1 MAANMYEV
9 YDVTIEK
16 RYGIGKNEKYPIV
29 LCTPGG
35 NYVGYSAKLILD
47 FLNKGELSRLEQGI
61 DDMPT
66 LYMLYLAAVSKRDNL
81 QRENEKLKE
90 ELDFVRG
97 DNTKFE
103 EDVKQL
109 KNDLKESQRNN
120 MELAADAKALE
131 IGFDI
136 KGTSSVEFRKDI
148 QKLQEENIKLMNV
161 CNYLQHRN
169 EGLSGSV
176 EMLKK
181 ENKELKEQFTM
192 DDNTK
197 FEDDVKQLNSEKR
210 RLEVELEE
218 IQRNNMELVAE
229 NQGLIQK
236 NFELD
241 SQVNTLKKS
250 RDGYRDCLQ
259 QKLQEENDKLRQEN
273 KEISDNIKKMR
284 TQCSTLVGQRNKY
297 YELYKQLMVE
307 NRRLHR
313 GFAVLDLDKFINEGV
328 RERYFKLQ
336 AENEELKTQSSSL
349 QKENVRLVEERED
362 LQKQNEY
369 LSVLNKDICEIHAK
383 EKAELKEQLE
393 ASSDLTMANELANI
407 FAEYTVVD
415 QKNRD
420 DLGDKITEFR
430 RKYGLE

>member
-1 MAANMYEV
+1 MAKLPEDGYV
-9 YDVTIEK
+9 I
-16 RYGIGKNEKYPIV
+16 
-29 LCTPGG
+29 
-35 NYVGYSAKLILD
+35 YVGNEEYIVSDEFAECLICLLKYGD
-47 FLNKGELSRLEQGI
+47 TSNADPLSKIYRLTNENKR
-61 DDMPT
+61 
-66 LYMLYLAAVSKRDNL
+66 
-81 QRENEKLKE
+81 LKE
-90 ELDFVRG
+90 ELEFVRG

-103 EDVKQL
+103 EDIKQL
-109 KNDLKESQRNN
+109 KNDLEESQRNN
-120 MELAADAKALE
+120 MELAADVKALE

-148 QKLQEENIKLMNV
+148 QKLQEENIKLVNV

-229 NQGLIQK
+229 NQRLIQE

-241 SQVNTLKKS
+241 LQQANTLIKS
-250 RDGYRDCLQ
+250 HDGYRDCLQ
-259 QKLQEENDKLRQEN
+259 QKLQEENDKLRQDN

-284 TQCSTLVGQRNKY
+284 TQCSTLAGQRNKY

-313 GFAVLDLDKFINEGV
+313 GFAVLDLDNFIKEGV
-328 RERYFKLQ
+328 RERCFKLQ

-369 LSVLNKDICEIHAK
+369 LSGLNKDICEIHAK

-393 ASSDLTMANELANI
+393 ASSDLTMTNELANI
-407 FAEYTVVD
+407 LAEYTIAD
-415 QKNRD
+415 RKNRD